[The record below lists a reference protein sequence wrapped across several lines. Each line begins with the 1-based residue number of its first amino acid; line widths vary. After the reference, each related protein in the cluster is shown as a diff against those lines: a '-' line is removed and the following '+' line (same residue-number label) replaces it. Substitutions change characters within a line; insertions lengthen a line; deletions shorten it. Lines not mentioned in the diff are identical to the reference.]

1 MLWAFTVDWGWIQ
14 TWVVLCCDA
23 FCNTNT
29 VIHLWLYTVIQPGI
43 TTNICPVL
51 ISDTSQ
57 EFLIQ
62 PAPSGRSLH
71 GQFLTNISLADTQF
85 NGTQV
90 VLVCAGVVGELC
102 DQLVLRVNSG
112 SEVTPG
118 SFRVRYVP
126 ARGGQNIE
134 VDVLYG
140 RLLYITSRESA
151 ATVRLW
157 RCMCNFTWGSSSTVV
172 TSSCAT
178 EEKVTG

>member
-1 MLWAFTVDWGWIQ
+1 M
-14 TWVVLCCDA
+14 
-23 FCNTNT
+23 
-29 VIHLWLYTVIQPGI
+29 
-43 TTNICPVL
+43 NICPVL

-62 PAPSGRSLH
+62 PAPSGRPLH
-71 GQFLTNISLADTQF
+71 GQFLTNTSLADTQF

-90 VLVCAGVVGELC
+90 VQACAEIVGQLC

-140 RLLYITSRESA
+140 KLLYIAGRVNV
-151 ATVRLW
+151 ATVR
-157 RCMCNFTWGSSSTVV
+157 S
-172 TSSCAT
+172 
-178 EEKVTG
+178 